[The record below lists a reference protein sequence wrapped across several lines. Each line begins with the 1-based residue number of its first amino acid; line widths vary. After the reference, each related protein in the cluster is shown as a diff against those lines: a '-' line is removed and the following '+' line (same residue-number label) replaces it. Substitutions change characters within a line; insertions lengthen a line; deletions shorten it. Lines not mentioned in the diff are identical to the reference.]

1 MNILDIALTQA
12 GGYEKLAKS
21 LGVAENTV
29 RAWRTRGVPRA
40 WDLVLTKTYAR
51 AINAKLKTTEEAK
64 E

>member
-1 MNILDIALTQA
+1 MNILDIALKQA

-21 LGVAENTV
+21 LGVTENTV

-51 AINAKLKTTEEAK
+51 AINAKLKSTEEPL
-64 E
+64 

>member
-1 MNILDIALTQA
+1 MNILDIALKQA

-51 AINAKLKTTEEAK
+51 VINAKL
-64 E
+64 